1 MTTLQLTLCLLL
13 ATIIPDSLEYG
24 NNAWATRGRR
34 QGWGPSIN
42 LGNIGRVCPS
52 RGEDTACTQAAVLLQ
67 QYFHVKWTKTRCR
80 RNHGEGHR
88 MQCHIKVKQSKT
100 TDFEC
105 FIKNSGNDAV
115 AKCRAPWGKDLGNTQ
130 RRTDYGGYVGMG
142 FPVPGMSPLP
152 KGPGM
157 SPPMGPGMLPAM
169 GPGMSPA
176 MGPGMSPGMGYG
188 VYGGQ
193 QMGMGGQPIMNYY
206 PGG

>member
-142 FPVPGMSPLP
+142 FPI
-152 KGPGM
+152 PGM
-157 SPPMGPGMLPAM
+157 SPPM

-176 MGPGMSPGMGYG
+176 MGPGMSPGMGGGYG
-188 VYGGQ
+188 GYGGQQMGYGGQ
-193 QMGMGGQPIMNYY
+193 QMGMGGQPMNYY